1 MWHNFN
7 KFISILPEYIN
18 FLHSLDFKSLVMKE
32 YKSKWKNDSKSKS
45 DIPDRN
51 LPIVLVCDWKII
63 LHMSNW
69 NMTYIKVFESQVCL

>member
-1 MWHNFN
+1 
-7 KFISILPEYIN
+7 
-18 FLHSLDFKSLVMKE
+18 MKE